1 MNSLVRSAVNGAIS
15 GAVGTLAMDLVW
27 YRRFR
32 QGGGS
37 QPFIEWETSD
47 GTKGYEGAGA
57 PARTAKAIADLVGVV
72 LPDSSARAANNVV
85 HWVTGVAWG
94 KGHGVA
100 ARVFGTANPLLGLG
114 TAVVAWATSYAAL
127 PKLGVYK
134 PITEYDNDVLWQD
147 LSAHLVYG
155 AVLGTTYRLI
165 SSRS

>member
-1 MNSLVRSAVNGAIS
+1 MTSLITSVAKGAIA
-15 GAVGTLAMDLVW
+15 GAAGTLAMDLVW

-37 QPFIEWETSD
+37 QPFIDWETSD
-47 GTKGYEGAGA
+47 GTEGYEDAGA
-57 PARTAKAIADLVGVV
+57 PARTAKAVAGMIGID
-72 LPDSSARAANNVV
+72 LPDSSARMANNVV

-100 ARVFGTANPLLGLG
+100 ARVAGTVSPVLGIG
-114 TAVVAWATSYAAL
+114 TAVVAWAASYAVL

-134 PITEYDNDVLWQD
+134 PMAEYDRDVLWQD

-165 SSRS
+165 SSRP

>member
-1 MNSLVRSAVNGAIS
+1 MDSLVGSAVKGAVA

-32 QGGGS
+32 KGGGS
-37 QPFIEWETSD
+37 QAFVEWETSD
-47 GTKGYEGAGA
+47 GTEGYESAGA
-57 PARTAKAIADLVGVV
+57 PAQTAKAIADKIGVE
-72 LPDSSARAANNVV
+72 LPDSSARMANNVV
-85 HWVTGVAWG
+85 HWVTGIGWG

-100 ARVFGTANPLLGLG
+100 AALLGTANPLLGIG
-114 TAVVAWATSYAAL
+114 TAVVAWATSYATL

-134 PITEYDNDVLWQD
+134 PYTEYDADVLWQD